1 MLHLVYVIAGIAILF
16 FITEYLWRS
25 KKYTHET
32 VRKFL
37 HISLGSFIAFW
48 PFLISRYLIIALA
61 LGFILSIFL
70 VRRFKYLSKKFTIFK
85 SVKKLDRQSHGEL
98 YFSIGIL
105 VASLLTT
112 NKYIFLVAILNLS
125 ISDGLAAIIGK
136 KYGKSTKYTVF
147 GAKKSLIGSLA
158 FYVCA
163 LVILT
168 AYYAFSNQSPSLST
182 ILLFPPFL
190 TFIES
195 LSTSGIDNLL
205 IPIVVIYWLSNF

>member
-1 MLHLVYVIAGIAILF
+1 MLNLVFVIAGIAILF

-25 KKYTHET
+25 KKFTHET

-37 HISLGSFIAFW
+37 HISLGTFIAFW
-48 PFLISRYLIIALA
+48 PFFLPRYLIISLA
-61 LGFILSIFL
+61 LGFIISVFI
-70 VRRFKYLSKKFTIFK
+70 VRKIKFFSRKFTIFK

-125 ISDGLAAIIGK
+125 ISDGLAAILGK

-147 GAKKSLIGSLA
+147 GAKKSLIGSLV
-158 FYVCA
+158 FYICA
-163 LVILT
+163 LIILV
-168 AYYAFSNQSPSLST
+168 AYYAFSNQLPSLAT
-182 ILLFPPFL
+182 VILFPPFL